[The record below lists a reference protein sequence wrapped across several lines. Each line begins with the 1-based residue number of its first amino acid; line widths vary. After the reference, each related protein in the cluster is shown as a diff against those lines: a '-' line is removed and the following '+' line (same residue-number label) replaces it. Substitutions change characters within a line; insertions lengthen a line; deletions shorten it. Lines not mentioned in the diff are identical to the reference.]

1 MSSLTKDDTIIIV
14 GAGQAGG
21 EAAVTLRRKGFEG
34 RVVMIGDEPYVPYER
49 PPLSKGYLSG
59 ALEQERLFLKKP
71 EFYAEKNIE
80 LMLGRRVI
88 KIDRAAKKVLLDKD
102 QEIGYSKLLIAT
114 GGRARKLPIAGAEL
128 NGVLY
133 LRNMDDI
140 HAIQAAIKPGVRAV
154 MIGGGYIGLETAAVL
169 RGKFECPVT
178 LLEMEPRLL
187 SRVAA
192 PIMGE
197 YYERVHRSHG
207 VDIRL
212 NAQVAEIVGDGTKVT
227 GVKCK
232 DGEVIPADFVIVGIG
247 IIPNTEIATE
257 AGLEIKNGSVVVNE
271 FAQTSD
277 ADITAAGDMTW
288 HPNSL
293 MGRELRLESVP
304 NAVSQGKTAAQTMLG
319 ELIEY
324 SELPWF
330 WSDQYDLK
338 LQMAGIN
345 NPGDDI
351 VIRGNMDENKFT
363 AFYLRDGV
371 VVAVNIIND
380 LKNFMPGKKL
390 VQNKAVVDPA
400 KLADESIALKD
411 LS

>member
-1 MSSLTKDDTIIIV
+1 MTSLTANDTVVII

-21 EAAVTLRRKGFEG
+21 EAAITLRRKGFEG
-34 RVVMIGDEPYVPYER
+34 RVIMIGDEPYVPYER

-71 EFYAEKNIE
+71 EFYSEKNIE
-80 LMLGRRVI
+80 LMLGRRVTR
-88 KIDRAAKKVLLDKD
+88 IDREAKAVTLDD
-102 QEIGYSKLLIAT
+102 GQQLSYSKLLIAT
-114 GGRARKLPIAGAEL
+114 GGRARPLPIPGAEL

-133 LRNMDDI
+133 LRNIDDI
-140 HAIQAAIKPGVRAV
+140 HALQAKVKPGARAV

-169 RGKFECPVT
+169 RSKFDCAVT
-178 LLEMEPRLL
+178 LLEMESRLL

-197 YYERVHRSHG
+197 YYERVHREHG

-212 NAQVAEIVGDGTKVT
+212 NSQVAEIVGVDGHVT
-227 GVKCK
+227 GVKSK
-232 DGEVIPADFVIVGIG
+232 DGEIIPADLVIVGIG
-247 IIPNTEIATE
+247 IIPNTEIAAE
-257 AGLEIKNGSVVVNE
+257 AGLEIKNGSVVVDQY
-271 FAQTSD
+271 ARTSD
-277 ADITAAGDMTW
+277 PDITAAGDMTW

-293 MGRELRLESVP
+293 LGCELRLESVP
-304 NAVSQGKTAAQTMLG
+304 NAMSQAKTAAQTMLG
-319 ELIEY
+319 ELVEY
-324 SELPWF
+324 AELPWF

-345 NPGDDI
+345 SPSDDI

-363 AFYLRDGV
+363 AFYLRDGA

-411 LS
+411 LG